1 MKEYRHDAMWRPTYM
16 IGIIGRVISNVWMS
30 DPTNFYYAF
39 QIYQFPQCDSDEEDE
54 EFKLQDKQLKES
66 IPFAVIASQ
75 NIIEVAGKQVRGRLY
90 PWGIVEGEIDRHL
103 YKLLSTDFITY
114 TIMKEHLSR
123 AETSRNLYVFDCSIS
138 NCLSFPYIY

>member
-1 MKEYRHDAMWRPTYM
+1 MVKL
-16 IGIIGRVISNVWMS
+16 GIFS
-30 DPTNFYYAF
+30 F

-90 PWGIVEGEIDRHL
+90 PWGIVEGM
-103 YKLLSTDFITY
+103 YLLCT
-114 TIMKEHLSR
+114 
-123 AETSRNLYVFDCSIS
+123 V
-138 NCLSFPYIY
+138 